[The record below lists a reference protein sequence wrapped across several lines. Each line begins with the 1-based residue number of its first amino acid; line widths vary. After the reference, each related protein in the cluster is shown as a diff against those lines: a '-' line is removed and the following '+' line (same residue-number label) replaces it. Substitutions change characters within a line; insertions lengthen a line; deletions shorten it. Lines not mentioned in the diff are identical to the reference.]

1 MLVVRWCFVDSWC
14 SMLLRRFLMFDVASW
29 CSTSLCYLLFFFCVF
44 FHSLWFKSALQFY
57 SFYSFIIYIFL
68 FIYVFLVFPL
78 ITHFTS
84 WNHLS
89 KSPSSNTYLLK
100 GFFYYFWWFSA
111 TKRIS
116 EFSSSLPFTWSKVL
130 MLNHLLKGSSYFLL
144 LLGSFPGFHGVL
156 LDYCPGLFTIDDNSS
171 TLSEPDTAHT
181 WSLDRSRASET
192 LLHSWR

>member
-1 MLVVRWCFVDSWC
+1 M
-14 SMLLRRFLMFDVASW
+14 MLRRFLMLDVALSMLMLDVASW
-29 CSTSLCYLLFFFCVF
+29 CSTSLCYFLYFFFFITRFALNLLCNLTVF
-44 FHSLWFKSALQFY
+44 IPLLYIFFF
-57 SFYSFIIYIFL
+57 IYICVSSL
-68 FIYVFLVFPL
+68 PL
-78 ITHFTS
+78 TTHFTS

-89 KSPSSNTYLLK
+89 IKRF
-100 GFFYYFWWFSA
+100 FFYYFWWFSA

>member
-1 MLVVRWCFVDSWC
+1 
-14 SMLLRRFLMFDVASW
+14 MLLRRFLMLDVALSMLMLDVASW
-29 CSTSLCYLLFFFCVF
+29 CSTSLCYFLYFFF
-44 FHSLWFKSALQFY
+44 
-57 SFYSFIIYIFL
+57 IYICVSSL
-68 FIYVFLVFPL
+68 PL
-78 ITHFTS
+78 TTHFTS

-89 KSPSSNTYLLK
+89 IKRF
-100 GFFYYFWWFSA
+100 FFYYFWWFSA